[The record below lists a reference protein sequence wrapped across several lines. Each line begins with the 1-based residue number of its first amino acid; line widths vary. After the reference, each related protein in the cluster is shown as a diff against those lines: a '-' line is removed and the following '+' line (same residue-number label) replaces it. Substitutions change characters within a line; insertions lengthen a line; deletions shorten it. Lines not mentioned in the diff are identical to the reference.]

1 MRSPDGL
8 DGETRDPPRDE
19 EAQGERP
26 VLAATL
32 AYHPE
37 AARVGERVLAP
48 DGRLAISRLG
58 PDFAPVRGAGAAGPL
73 ADPYLSRSPL
83 TVELRGDGLTLSGTA
98 VVDGEPLEG
107 TRRWPGSALARGL
120 VLELGRRVVL
130 VLHLA
135 RDERP
140 AEPRGMIGESDTLQ
154 RVRRELGRVGP
165 RPVAVLVRGATGTG
179 KELAARALHDAS
191 ARAGGPFVAVSLAAV
206 APSVVAS
213 ELFGHQK
220 GAFTGAD
227 DERQG
232 CFRRASGGTLF
243 LDEIGECPVEVQVAL
258 LRAIDSGKVQPV
270 GADREH
276 RVDVRIVSATD
287 ADLDAAVAAGRFR
300 APLLHRLA
308 GYELHLPRL
317 DERREDIGRLL
328 VAFLSEHGAP
338 TLSASV
344 VARLVAYTWPGN
356 VRQLRNVA
364 AQLAVAAGEGPD
376 ELERVLAR
384 VLAPPAGV
392 GPSSLPASAPAGPPA
407 AAPATAAAPAASRR
421 KPASVEPEELAAALW
436 RNGWKLDRTAADLGI
451 SRPSLYRLIDADPS
465 LRRAKDVSRDELER
479 ALGAADGDLDV
490 VSARLEVSKPGL
502 RRRLEE
508 EGLTYGR
515 PR

>member
-8 DGETRDPPRDE
+8 DGETRDPPR
-19 EAQGERP
+19 EAEAPGERA

-32 AYHPE
+32 AHHPE

-48 DGRLAISRLG
+48 DGRLVISRLG
-58 PDFAPVRGAGAAGPL
+58 PDFAPVRGAGTGGPL

-83 TVELRGDGLTLSGTA
+83 TVELRGEALTLAGAA
-98 VVDGEPLEG
+98 VVDGEPLDG
-107 TRRWPGSALARGL
+107 TRRWPAAALTRGL
-120 VLELGRRVVL
+120 VVELGRRVVL
-130 VLHLA
+130 VLHVA
-135 RDERP
+135 RGERP
-140 AEPRGMIGESDTLQ
+140 AEARSMIGESDALE
-154 RVRRELGRVGP
+154 RVRREIGRVGP

-179 KELAARALHDAS
+179 KELAARALHEAS
-191 ARAGGPFVAVSLAAV
+191 PRAGGPFVAVSLAAM
-206 APSVVAS
+206 APSVVTS

-243 LDEIGECPVEVQVAL
+243 LDEIGECPIEAQVAL
-258 LRAIDSGKVQPV
+258 LRAIDSGQVQPV

-287 ADLDAAVAAGRFR
+287 ADLEAAVAAGRFR

-317 DERREDIGRLL
+317 DERREDLGRLL
-328 VAFLSEHGAP
+328 VAFLAEHGAP
-338 TLSASV
+338 SLGAAV
-344 VARLVAYTWPGN
+344 VARLVAYGWPGN

-376 ELERVLAR
+376 EVERVLGR
-384 VLAPPAGV
+384 VLTPPAV
-392 GPSSLPASAPAGPPA
+392 AGPPPPAATPSASAATPSAPA
-407 AAPATAAAPAASRR
+407 APRR

-436 RNGWKLDRTAADLGI
+436 RNGWKLDRTAAELGI
-451 SRPSLYRLIDADPS
+451 SRPSLYRVIDADPS
-465 LRRAKDVSRDELER
+465 LRRAKDVARDELER
-479 ALGAADGDLDV
+479 ALVAADGDLDV